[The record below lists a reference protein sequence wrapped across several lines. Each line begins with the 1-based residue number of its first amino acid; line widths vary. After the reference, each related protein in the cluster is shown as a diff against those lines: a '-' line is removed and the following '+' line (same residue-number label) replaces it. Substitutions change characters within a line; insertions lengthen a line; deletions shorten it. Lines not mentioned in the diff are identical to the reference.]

1 MGVNQPVGL
10 DQRLS
15 TKGKPAAVRNLIS
28 YSPTTLVER
37 SLLFSC
43 IVVLPMQDYFPAI
56 AGMSV
61 SFLLFAVLAAY
72 VIMNRPQALGTM
84 WQHPVFIAAYAFIVI
99 SVLMEFT
106 SPLPQY
112 AQSRRFAEM
121 IGGTICVAILCRD
134 RPGLTAGL
142 YGYIAA
148 ALWVSVALCLTS
160 YGMLQGMGPAS
171 DFHAAEK
178 IREEAFQEKIVGAN
192 LNRLAFVC
200 TQGALV
206 AFALCLS
213 DKWERLRAPL
223 LGIVAFCLI
232 ASFLPMSRGSA
243 IVGLLGFAVIFYTHG
258 GKFGRGLV
266 MVCVL
271 GLAMYTLVP
280 EAVWSRMVYTTEVKE
295 SGKMEARAK
304 LYTLAIDRLPEYIV
318 GGVGAGNFYNKWAV
332 EKGFSRTI
340 TDGRSTTMVPLPAH
354 NAIVQLTI
362 YWGILAL
369 SMFLLIMWCV
379 YRLIPLQCGR
389 DELSLAL
396 LGIIVSFGAHLLYG
410 TDFSDKAQAIGVGM
424 LVGARR
430 WIWPSG
436 VVSTGESSSHTLAT
450 DSNIRQTTTLG
461 SSSG

>member
-1 MGVNQPVGL
+1 MEINQPVGL
-10 DQRLS
+10 GQRPS
-15 TKGKPAAVRNLIS
+15 TKGKPAAVRNILP

-37 SLLFSC
+37 SLLLVC
-43 IVVLPMQDYFPAI
+43 IVVLPMQDYFPSI

-61 SFLLFAVLAAY
+61 SFLLFAILAVY
-72 VIMNRPQALGTM
+72 VIVNRPRALGTM
-84 WQHPVFIAAYAFIVI
+84 WQHPVFMAAYAFIVV
-99 SVLMEFT
+99 SVLMEFS

-112 AQSRRFAEM
+112 GQSRRFAEM

-134 RPGLTAGL
+134 RPALTTGL

-148 ALWVSVALCLTS
+148 ALWVSVALYLTS

-171 DFHAAEK
+171 DFHEAEK
-178 IREEAFQEKIVGAN
+178 IREEAFQEKIAGAN

-213 DKWERLRAPL
+213 DKWKHLRSPL
-223 LGIVAFCLI
+223 MGIVAFCLI
-232 ASFLPMSRGSA
+232 ASFLPMSRGA
-243 IVGLLGFAVIFYTHG
+243 AVVGLLGFAITFYAHG
-258 GKFGRGLV
+258 GKFGKGLV
-266 MVCVL
+266 MVGVL
-271 GLAMYTLVP
+271 GMAMYMLVP
-280 EAVWSRMVYTTEVKE
+280 EAVWSRMGYSTEVRS

-304 LYTLAIDRLPEYIV
+304 LYTLAMDRLPEYIMA
-318 GGVGAGNFYNKWAV
+318 GVGAGNFYNKWAV

-340 TDGRSTTMVPLPAH
+340 IDGRSTTREPLPAH
-354 NAIVQLTI
+354 NALVQLTI

-369 SMFLLIMWCV
+369 STFLMIMWCV
-379 YRLIPLQCGR
+379 YRQIPFQCGR

-396 LGIIVSFGAHLLYG
+396 LGIIVSLGTHLLYG
-410 TDFSDKAQAIGVGM
+410 TDFSDKAQAFGVGM

-436 VVSTGESSSHTLAT
+436 VA
-450 DSNIRQTTTLG
+450 
-461 SSSG
+461 